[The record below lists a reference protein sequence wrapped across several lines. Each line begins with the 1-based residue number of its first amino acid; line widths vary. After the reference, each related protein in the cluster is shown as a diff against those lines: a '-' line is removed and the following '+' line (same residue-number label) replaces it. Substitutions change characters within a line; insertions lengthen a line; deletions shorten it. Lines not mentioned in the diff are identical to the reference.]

1 MGTAN
6 DDAVSI
12 EKGKKAAEPYVITV
26 NCPDKTG
33 LSCDISHTI
42 LEFDLLITRGG
53 QFHSFPLLW
62 SVYFAMCS
70 PNWIL
75 FPEMT
80 VHLFDVLSFV
90 IMCVMHLVNY
100 TISSQLCRFLRFT
113 VLLYFAF
120 SPNLWIEWSSG
131 VRVLQNFD
139 LLWFVNSIDL
149 LLIAEACFFN
159 AVAYVSTLYKFA
171 WNCNFY
177 NFMC

>member
-12 EKGKKAAEPYVITV
+12 EKGKKAGEPYVITV

-42 LEFDLLITRGG
+42 LEFDLFITRGG
-53 QFHSFPLLW
+53 QFHSFPFLW

-90 IMCVMHLVNY
+90 IMCVNY

-120 SPNLWIEWSSG
+120 STNLWIEWSSG

-139 LLWFVNSIDL
+139 LLWFVNSIDSRF
-149 LLIAEACFFN
+149 CFH
-159 AVAYVSTLYKFA
+159 
-171 WNCNFY
+171 NCWSLFLQCCHVR
-177 NFMC
+177 FDIIQIRLKL